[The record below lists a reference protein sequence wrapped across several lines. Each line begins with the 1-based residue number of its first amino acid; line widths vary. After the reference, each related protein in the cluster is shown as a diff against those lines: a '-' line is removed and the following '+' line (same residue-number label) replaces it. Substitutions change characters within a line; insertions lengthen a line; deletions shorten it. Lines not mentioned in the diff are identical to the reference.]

1 MNETPQTVQLASI
14 VVESAVYLVIL
25 VVVLLVLAL
34 TPGKSLS
41 DLLRKEGKAELY
53 DYCCNIITVVVIDV
67 GLK

>member
-41 DLLRKEGKAELY
+41 DLLTKEGKAELY
-53 DYCCNIITVVVIDV
+53 DYCCYIITVVVIDV

>member
-41 DLLRKEGKAELY
+41 DRLTKEGKAELY
-53 DYCCNIITVVVIDV
+53 DYCCNIINVFVIEV

>member
-14 VVESAVYLVIL
+14 VVESAVYLAVL

-41 DLLRKEGKAELY
+41 DLLTKEGKAELY
-53 DYCCNIITVVVIDV
+53 DHCCYIITVVVTDI

>member
-41 DLLRKEGKAELY
+41 DLQTKEGTAELY
-53 DYCCNIITVVVIDV
+53 DYCCYIITVFVIDV

>member
-14 VVESAVYLVIL
+14 VVESAVYLQL
-25 VVVLLVLAL
+25 LVVLLVLAL

-41 DLLRKEGKAELY
+41 DLLTKEGKAELY
-53 DYCCNIITVVVIDV
+53 DYCCYIITVVIIDV